1 MESLSAEDANLTMIP
16 SGFWDVVKKMF
27 TSGSMHWKCLEHWQV
42 IMPNDGPHCL
52 RYLPL
57 QEDGRMAVFLRQDGV
72 WKEAVTESV
81 GSYLAFRT
89 EGAQV
94 EVAVVTEIARLVG
107 MGAPGGSC
115 GRADRPDVVR
125 RKKRPMPGK
134 KDGDG
139 ADRSKEPDG
148 SKNKGKRL
156 TVLAVIL
163 LAALLIGAVTVFAFR
178 SGAVTDMRAYR
189 LLQDLAWDEEFSVAL
204 QVDGDYDGQEFEVSA
219 QIHRMQVEGQ
229 AVTLVSRNGNDFYY
243 CGDVLVL
250 ENGKAY
256 QIQGE
261 NRGSDELLDQT
272 LELYRNF
279 EIREEEGNFFITA
292 SGDHAARIVKILL
305 PELEELATEVRALE
319 VGLYTEN
326 QKLAYIRFQTEGTA
340 GGRDF
345 TMDACLKPCGG
356 PEEIP
361 DLIRQQI
368 VSGDAATTIASEDIL
383 MLMKAWNS
391 LDIRRDIHADLTI
404 YADCGPVKVKEQ
416 VDAYRGFLEQ
426 TQVYAVEKNDY
437 ALYFTDD
444 RILDKNGD
452 SVPVEQAQ
460 LANTKKLLDL
470 AYSLCMHGDVTMHD
484 GVYTVSLDEDGMRQA
499 ASVIAPETEQMD
511 ILFGTGQLRIE
522 LENGEI
528 QAIRFELDGSV
539 KVVVAEVPVKLSL
552 DFVFLEDNQKVMFPQ
567 AVREALKQEQSK

>member
-1 MESLSAEDANLTMIP
+1 MEQIYAKVSEISDTAFDLFMGEGDTDLLIDSSEIDIDQITLGKISYSTNNGEIYGDINIGGITGAMAMEYALDPEDDITGDMNAKERRKYEIKAEGCYGTWDVEELENLTFDINVPYTTALESVKTRENGRPVFYSEGQYRSDDRLQVESLSAEDANLTMIP

-72 WKEAVTESV
+72 WEEAVTESV

-94 EVAVVTEIARLVG
+94 EVAVVTEMPVWWVWVLLAALAAALIALI
-107 MGAPGGSC
+107 
-115 GRADRPDVVR
+115 VVR

-292 SGDHAARIVKILL
+292 SGDHAAR
-305 PELEELATEVRALE
+305 
-319 VGLYTEN
+319 
-326 QKLAYIRFQTEGTA
+326 
-340 GGRDF
+340 
-345 TMDACLKPCGG
+345 
-356 PEEIP
+356 
-361 DLIRQQI
+361 
-368 VSGDAATTIASEDIL
+368 
-383 MLMKAWNS
+383 
-391 LDIRRDIHADLTI
+391 
-404 YADCGPVKVKEQ
+404 
-416 VDAYRGFLEQ
+416 
-426 TQVYAVEKNDY
+426 
-437 ALYFTDD
+437 
-444 RILDKNGD
+444 
-452 SVPVEQAQ
+452 
-460 LANTKKLLDL
+460 
-470 AYSLCMHGDVTMHD
+470 
-484 GVYTVSLDEDGMRQA
+484 
-499 ASVIAPETEQMD
+499 
-511 ILFGTGQLRIE
+511 
-522 LENGEI
+522 
-528 QAIRFELDGSV
+528 
-539 KVVVAEVPVKLSL
+539 
-552 DFVFLEDNQKVMFPQ
+552 
-567 AVREALKQEQSK
+567 